1 MDQQFYLDE
10 KIVREG
16 DGSFL
21 TFGRRQ
27 LQNIETFFKKIPKE
41 MTNQINVMKPKLK
54 EGW

>member
-21 TFGRRQ
+21 TYGRRQ
-27 LQNIETFFKKIPKE
+27 LQNIETFFKKNSQGNDEP
-41 MTNQINVMKPKLK
+41 NQCH
-54 EGW
+54 ET